1 MLMNAN
7 NFGTE
12 LVKILNLP
20 KYTQE
25 VEISVKIDELVKV
38 KIQYL
43 LQEEEGKEFLK
54 YMQNFELVEKEKKCQ

>member
-12 LVKILNLP
+12 LIKILNLP

-25 VEISVKIDELVKV
+25 VEISVKINELVKV

-43 LQEEEGKEFLK
+43 LQEEEGKRLLEHLK
-54 YMQNFELVEKEKKCQ
+54 EYELVEKT